1 MNKMKIIFIGNLL
14 VMIALIVIMLT
25 LKDGY
30 KTQALTVVRESTKAY
45 TDEVNKSLF
54 AQGQFVDEWN
64 LIWELVFETV
74 NGSDRSLAAFDKKV
88 TELESAYL
96 ANAKNKEKLE
106 KWGLKELKLNIT
118 SEKTKRVISLAGNPV
133 VAFDFAG
140 GSFKSVDYKALR
152 SVSPS
157 EMFKIKEPAVFNFNA
172 Q

>member
-1 MNKMKIIFIGNLL
+1 MKKMKIIFISNVV

-30 KTQALTVVRESTKAY
+30 KTQALTVVRQSTKAY
-45 TDEVNKSLF
+45 TDEVNKTLF

-64 LIWELVFETV
+64 LVWELVFETV
-74 NGSDRSLAAFDKKV
+74 NSSDRSLAAFDKKV
-88 TELESAYL
+88 TELESTYL
-96 ANAKNKEKLE
+96 ADAKNKEKLE

-133 VAFDFAG
+133 VTFDFTG

>member
-106 KWGLKELKLNIT
+106 KWGLKDLKLNIT

-133 VAFDFAG
+133 VHLI
-140 GSFKSVDYKALR
+140 SQV
-152 SVSPS
+152 V
-157 EMFKIKEPAVFNFNA
+157 I
-172 Q
+172 

>member
-30 KTQALTVVRESTKAY
+30 KTQALKVVRESTKAY

-74 NGSDRSLAAFDKKV
+74 NSSDRSLAAFDKKV

-133 VAFDFAG
+133 VTFDFAG